1 MVFRATSISGSITR
15 TTSGSS
21 YLVGGTNIN
30 IVSSSTGQITISAP
44 HANFDNDAAY
54 LTLSATGSLSNERVL
69 TAGTGISLVD
79 AGAGS
84 TATLAVLDSVVAT
97 ISGTHFAGSITATGT
112 GSFESG
118 LSGSLTTLT
127 DGTSYLIAGTSITIS
142 SASNGGI
149 TINSTP
155 AGGSGDNQAQY
166 VVLSATSSLD
176 NERVLTAGTG
186 ISIVDAGAGSTVTL
200 TILDSVVS
208 TISGSHFTGNIT
220 VVGTGSFEGGVSGSL
235 TNLTDGTSYIEAG
248 KNISVLT
255 GSKGQIT
262 ISVPDGNFD
271 EQAQYL
277 TLATTSSLDNE
288 RVLTA
293 GTGILLADGGAGGNA
308 TLTIHDSIVATI
320 SGSRFSNN
328 ITVVGTG
335 SFETGISGS
344 LTNLTD
350 GRSYLVAGDSIT
362 ITSASNGQVTI
373 NSTAAGGGSGDPNAT
388 YVVIS
393 TTSSLSAERV
403 LAAGTGLSLTDAGA
417 GNNATF
423 AILDSVVATVSGTH
437 FAGNITTTG
446 TGSFET
452 GISGSLTTLT
462 DGTSYLIA
470 GTNIT
475 ISSASNGGITI
486 TTAGGSSADADWVDA
501 GNIVYTT
508 SSVGIGTSTPSTL
521 LHITG
526 TSSTTPQIEIEE
538 GSTATGDAAI
548 QFTIDAASGDASYA
562 VGIDNSQAEV
572 FTIAYSATPGAAVLG
587 TNNRLII
594 DTSGNVVIG
603 NTTAGV
609 SGVKF
614 MIFDTTDISTRGRIN
629 SNTTGIKFDIDANL
643 TTTASTVTTRI
654 SAERVGSSA
663 NSDLIFS
670 TYNGTSLTEKMR
682 ITQGGQVGV
691 TGSLKVIN
699 GGITGSLMLLPDG
712 RSYLAAGSNITL
724 TSGSDGQITIASTGG
739 SSTVYDTTRFSV
751 NGRLLTGS
759 VFDGAWVA
767 NRAGTVENVRL
778 WRRLSGS
785 SLTTRIDINKNGT
798 SLYSNQDN
806 KTVVSASAGDNAL
819 TGSIPDTGTSFSA
832 GDYFTMDVDEIE
844 AGEPVDL
851 SATMEVSYT

>member
-149 TINSTP
+149 TINSTA

-166 VVLSATSSLD
+166 VVLSS
-176 NERVLTAGTG
+176 
-186 ISIVDAGAGSTVTL
+186 
-200 TILDSVVS
+200 
-208 TISGSHFTGNIT
+208 
-220 VVGTGSFEGGVSGSL
+220 
-235 TNLTDGTSYIEAG
+235 
-248 KNISVLT
+248 
-255 GSKGQIT
+255 
-262 ISVPDGNFD
+262 
-271 EQAQYL
+271 
-277 TLATTSSLDNE
+277 TSSLDNE

-437 FAGNITTTG
+437 FVGNITTTG

-452 GISGSLTTLT
+452 GISGSLTTLI

-486 TTAGGSSADADWVDA
+486 TSAGGSSADADWVDA

-629 SNTTGIKFDIDANL
+629 SNTTGIKFDIDSNL
-643 TTTASTVTTRI
+643 TTNASTVTTRI
-654 SAERVGSSA
+654 SAERTGASA

-670 TYNGTSLTEKMR
+670 TYNGTSLLERAR
-682 ITQGGQVGV
+682 ITQGGQVGI
-691 TGSLKVIN
+691 TGSLRVIE

-724 TSGSDGQITIASTGG
+724 TSGSDGQIAIASP
-739 SSTVYDTTRFSV
+739 
-751 NGRLLTGS
+751 
-759 VFDGAWVA
+759 GA
-767 NRAGTVENVRL
+767 
-778 WRRLSGS
+778 
-785 SLTTRIDINKNGT
+785 
-798 SLYSNQDN
+798 
-806 KTVVSASAGDNAL
+806 
-819 TGSIPDTGTSFSA
+819 
-832 GDYFTMDVDEIE
+832 
-844 AGEPVDL
+844 
-851 SATMEVSYT
+851 